1 MVRDAHGLDAWSV
14 AASVT
19 ADALWYFDVPA
30 DRLCLSPRALEL
42 LGYRIDDESPDAAI
56 ARHVH
61 PDDLIELQRTVHRM
75 VRGEERCDLEIRRLT
90 LSGEAMWTLVRMRAR
105 HDPGGNLTILA
116 GAIACIDAQKRAELK
131 LRDDAR
137 RDALTALPNR
147 IALYERLSARI
158 ARAERSRLPKF
169 AVLYLD
175 LDRFKLINDSLGHAT
190 GDALL
195 RESAQRLQGILGSRD
210 LLARVGGDEFVILLN
225 EVESEED
232 AVATCERM
240 HAVMRELVPLVG
252 RDIFTSLSIG
262 VRMSGESTFKAGDMV
277 RDADT
282 AMYHAKRQGGGR
294 TTVYDQKMHRKMV
307 ERLKVQTE
315 LAYALRRAE
324 LRVAYQPIFDV
335 CEKRLRGFEALV
347 RWQHPTRGP
356 LSAGDFVD
364 EATDS
369 GLIVLIGRWMLGE
382 VCSQLAAWR
391 REVPNLEPVCVSL
404 NICDREIIDP
414 DFTQAV
420 EEALLAHDLPPS
432 SLVVEM
438 SEAAMTANAEHAI
451 PALRKLRDLGVQIQM
466 DGFGRGYTSLD
477 VLRRMPLTS
486 IKIDRTY
493 VAGVAVDEE
502 SRAMVGTINAFAR
515 ALGLDVVAEGVET
528 KEQAAAISSMVR
540 YAQGNHFGRPA
551 AASSARRLL
560 LQADRPTSLSS

>member
-1 MVRDAHGLDAWSV
+1 MVRDALGEDAWTV
-14 AASVT
+14 AASVA
-19 ADALWYFDVPA
+19 ADALWYFDVPT
-30 DRLCLSPRALEL
+30 DQLCLSPRALEL
-42 LGYRIDDESPDAAI
+42 LGYHPDEGAPDAVI

-61 PDDLIELQRTVHRM
+61 PDDLIELQRTVNRM
-75 VRGEERCDLEIRRLT
+75 VRGEERADLELRRMT
-90 LSGEAMWTLVRMRAR
+90 LDGESQWTLVRMRAR
-105 HDPGGNLTILA
+105 HDTDGKLTLLA
-116 GAIACIDAQKRAELK
+116 GSIACIDHQKKAELK

-147 IALYERLSARI
+147 IALYERLSSRI
-158 ARAERSRLPKF
+158 ARAERLRVPRF

-195 RESAQRLQGILGSRD
+195 RESAQRLLGVLGPRD
-210 LLARVGGDEFVILLN
+210 LLARVGGDEFVVLLN
-225 EVESEED
+225 EVNSEVD
-232 AVATCERM
+232 ALHTCERM

-252 RDIFTSLSIG
+252 RDIFTSLSVG
-262 VRMSGESTFKAGDMV
+262 VRMSDESTFKAGDMV

-294 TTVYDQKMHRKMV
+294 TTVYDQRMHRKMV
-307 ERLKVQTE
+307 ERLRVQTE

-335 CEKRLRGFEALV
+335 SENRLRGFEALV

-356 LSAGDFVD
+356 LSASDFVD
-364 EATDS
+364 DATDS
-369 GLIVLIGRWMLGE
+369 GLIVLIGRWMLNE

-391 REVPNLEPVCVSL
+391 REVPNLEP
-404 NICDREIIDP
+404 ICISINCSDREIIDP
-414 DFTQAV
+414 DWVHAV
-420 EEALLAHDLPPS
+420 EEALHVHNLPPS
-432 SLVVEM
+432 SLMVEM

-451 PALRKLRDLGVQIQM
+451 PALRRLRELGVQIQM

-486 IKIDRTY
+486 LKIDRRF
-493 VAGVAVDEE
+493 VAGVAVDAEA
-502 SRAMVGTINAFAR
+502 RAMVGTINAFAH

-528 KEQAAAISSMVR
+528 REQAAAIATMVR

-551 AASSARRLL
+551 AASAARRLL
-560 LQADRPTSLSS
+560 MQSDSLTV

>member
-1 MVRDAHGLDAWSV
+1 MVRDAHGLDAWTV
-14 AASVT
+14 AASV
-19 ADALWYFDVPA
+19 ANDALWYFDVPT
-30 DRLCLSPRALEL
+30 DKLCLSPRALEL
-42 LGYRIDDESPDAAI
+42 LGYSPDDFTPDVSI

-61 PDDLIELQRTVHRM
+61 TDDMIELQRTVHQM
-75 VRGEERCDLEIRRLT
+75 VRGEDRCNVELRRVTVEGNVL
-90 LSGEAMWTLVRMRAR
+90 WTLVRLRAVR
-105 HDPGGNLTILA
+105 GFDGSLSLLA
-116 GAIACIDAQKRAELK
+116 GTIACIDHQKKAELK

-147 IALYERLSARI
+147 VALYERLSARI
-158 ARAERSRLPKF
+158 GRAERSRRPRF

-195 RESAQRLQGILGSRD
+195 RESAQRLTRVLGPRD
-210 LLARVGGDEFVILLN
+210 LLARVGGDEFVVLLN
-225 EVESEED
+225 EVESED
-232 AVATCERM
+232 HAHQTCEAM

-252 RDIFTSLSIG
+252 RDIFTSLSVGI
-262 VRMSGESTFKAGDMV
+262 RMSDESTFKAGDMV

-294 TTVYDQKMHRKMV
+294 TMLYDQRMHRKMV

-324 LRVAYQPIFDV
+324 LRVAYQPIVDT

-356 LSAGDFVD
+356 LSAADFVD

-369 GLIVLIGRWMLGE
+369 GLIVLIGRWMLNE

-391 REVPNLEPVCVSL
+391 REVPNLEPVFVSL
-404 NICDREIIDP
+404 NCCDREIVDP
-414 DFTQAV
+414 DFTQIV
-420 EEALLAHDLPPS
+420 ETALITHDLPPS

-451 PALRKLRDLGVQIQM
+451 PALRRLRELGVQIQM

-493 VAGVAVDEE
+493 IAGVAHDEE

-528 KEQAAAISSMVR
+528 KEQAEAIAAMVR
-540 YAQGNHFGRPA
+540 YAQGNHYGRPA
-551 AASSARRLL
+551 AASAARRLL
-560 LQADRPTSLSS
+560 LQSAPC